1 MLFRSNVTAPL
12 AGLPDLTITELWL
25 EGLMIYYKVKNIGK
39 IDSPPCYSNLWV
51 DNMFPPLG
59 GSSFVDVLKPGQE
72 KTLVFSSYEWPYGVS
87 GVDAGSSSW
96 DQCIFGRGSGSS
108 FIDPSCLQ
116 HTVKVCADAKDE
128 SKESSETN
136 NCLSRTWGFMFDYNL
151 QPSAHLASW
160 RNSSGEQP
168 RQGVESSSTGAYIK
182 MSDGSLEM
190 VPDQVPQGWV
200 QGYLGYYYSDRETG
214 RTYIAA
220 VKVPPKLKFV
230 ARVGLA
236 DSASANQGVTFKL
249 GIRDLS
255 DQTNFFPGKTM
266 KTPGVYEN
274 WEIDLKDYVDQKV
287 FFILRVEAVG
297 ASTNSFAVWK
307 EARLVQSP

>member
-1 MLFRSNVTAPL
+1 
-12 AGLPDLTITELWL
+12 
-25 EGLMIYYKVKNIGK
+25 
-39 IDSPPCYSNLWV
+39 
-51 DNMFPPLG
+51 
-59 GSSFVDVLKPGQE
+59 
-72 KTLVFSSYEWPYGVS
+72 
-87 GVDAGSSSW
+87 
-96 DQCIFGRGSGSS
+96 
-108 FIDPSCLQ
+108 
-116 HTVKVCADAKDE
+116 
-128 SKESSETN
+128 
-136 NCLSRTWGFMFDYNL
+136 
-151 QPSAHLASW
+151 
-160 RNSSGEQP
+160 
-168 RQGVESSSTGAYIK
+168 
-182 MSDGSLEM
+182 

-200 QGYLGYYYSDRETG
+200 QGYWGYYYSDRETG